1 MVSLQSQTIR
11 CRSLSRLALI
21 SCLALTPLL
30 QGCALAL
37 AGGAAGATMVAMDA
51 RDVGT
56 QVDDNNLR
64 VRIQTQLSEHET
76 LAEQRVLIVVYNS
89 NVLVYGQAADQARR
103 EQAVRLVRGVN
114 GVNRVYDQ
122 LRIGAPVTFAQR
134 SRDTLLTSR
143 VKTALL
149 ADRDFDHSN
158 IKIYTEAGEV
168 FLVGRSSREAATDA
182 IEKARHVSGVE
193 RVIDVI
199 ERL

>member
-1 MVSLQSQTIR
+1 MTELSSHKAWYHR
-11 CRSLSRLALI
+11 CRTLGFAAVILLA
-21 SCLALTPLL
+21 PVL
-30 QGCALAL
+30 QGCALVV
-37 AGGAAGATMVAMDA
+37 AGGAAGATMVAMDS

-64 VRIQTQLSEHET
+64 VRIQTELQNHQALSE
-76 LAEQRVLIVVYNS
+76 QRILIVAYNS
-89 NVLVYGQAADQARR
+89 NVLVYGQASNQNHR
-103 EQAVRLVRGVN
+103 EQAVRLVRGIS

-122 LRIGAPVTFAQR
+122 LRIGPPVSFAQR

-149 ADRDFDHSN
+149 AENQFDHTN

-168 FLVGRSSREAATDA
+168 FLVGRTTREAATNA
-182 IEKARHVSGVE
+182 IEKARHISGVE

-199 ERL
+199 ERT